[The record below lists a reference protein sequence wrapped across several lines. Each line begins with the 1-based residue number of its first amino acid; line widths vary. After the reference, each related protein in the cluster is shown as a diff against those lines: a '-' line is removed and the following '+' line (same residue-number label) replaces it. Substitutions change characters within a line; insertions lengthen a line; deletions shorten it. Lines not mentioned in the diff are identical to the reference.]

1 MNMTIA
7 PPLGSFA
14 DGFVQTHLLL
24 QQQQRLNERS
34 KLELDL
40 LTKEAKLKEKRQQF
54 EEEKLLEDLK
64 SKQQKQAAQQAV
76 LQLFAQPQAQTD
88 PLQQTLAGM
97 PFETAPPEAATG
109 NAPTTAP
116 ANPVLQQALAPRP
129 QPTGLAAM
137 PENIRQLVP
146 TLLLGGYGD
155 MAMKFAEPYLPQRAK
170 AKEPYTLAEN
180 ARRFDEHNRLVAEG
194 KPKAEE
200 AVTPG
205 LVDAV
210 MAQPQLYDKLP
221 AATRATLTPALVE
234 RGFKAADLT
243 TAEDRQLQQLR
254 IAKYQAEINAANRT
268 ASGALSTADQRKLA
282 LNVRQDI
289 RQEPAFKDL
298 MGARSGHTAVM
309 VGATQANAQGDL
321 AIVNGIA
328 RLLDPG
334 SVVRP
339 SEFDT
344 VRRTQG
350 LIDQIEGF
358 AQRLAK
364 GEILTPKVRQQ
375 FVDLANN
382 LQHEWER
389 TAQREVEKVYGPVLK
404 GTGIALSDVW
414 VEPSTLRATEPAP
427 TTAPTGP
434 QAGGKAGTGKPL
446 DQMTTPELLK
456 AFDEAGGR

>member
-1 MNMTIA
+1 MNI

-14 DGFVQTHLLL
+14 EGFVNTYLTAQEH
-24 QQQQRLNERS
+24 QRREERS
-34 KLELDL
+34 KLELAL
-40 LTKEAKLKEKRQQF
+40 LQKEMKLKEKRQEF
-54 EEEKLLEDLK
+54 EEQKLLEELK
-64 SKQQKQAAQQAV
+64 SKQLKGQAQLSLA
-76 LQLFAQPQAQTD
+76 QLFAQPPAQSD

-97 PFETAPPEAATG
+97 QFAPAPAEAATG
-109 NAPTTAP
+109 NAPYTAP
-116 ANPVLQQALAPRP
+116 ANPVLQQARAPRP

-137 PENIRQLVP
+137 PQEMRQLLP
-146 TLLLGGYGD
+146 ALLLGDQSALAG
-155 MAMKFAEPYLPQRAK
+155 KFIEPYLPQRPK
-170 AKEPYTLAEN
+170 AKEPYSLAEG
-180 ARRFDEHNRLVAEG
+180 ARRFDEHDRLVAEG

-210 MAQPQLYDKLP
+210 LAQPQLYEKLP
-221 AATRATLTPALVE
+221 AATRATITPALVE

-243 TAEDRQLQQLR
+243 TDEDRTLQQLR
-254 IAKYQAEINAANRT
+254 IAKYQADITAAKRT
-268 ASGALSTADQRKLA
+268 GSGAMTTADQRKLA

-309 VGATQANAQGDL
+309 VGARQANAQGDL

-344 VRRTQG
+344 VRRSQG
-350 LIDQIEGF
+350 LIDQIEVF

-364 GEILTPKVRQQ
+364 GEILTPKLRQQ

-382 LQHEWER
+382 LQKEWER
-389 TAQREVEKVYGPVLK
+389 AAKGEVEQVYGSVLK

-414 VEPSTLRATEPAP
+414 VEPSTLRASEPAP
-427 TTAPTGP
+427 TTA
-434 QAGGKAGTGKPL
+434 
-446 DQMTTPELLK
+446 TTPKDPL
-456 AFDEAGGR
+456 GIR

>member
-1 MNMTIA
+1 MII

-14 DGFVQTHLLL
+14 EGFVNTYLAAEDH
-24 QQQQRLNERS
+24 QRRQERS
-34 KLELDL
+34 KLEFAL
-40 LTKEAKLKEKRQQF
+40 LQKEMKLKEKREEF
-54 EEEKLLEDLK
+54 EEQKLLEELQ
-64 SKQQKQAAQQAV
+64 SKQQKARAQQLV
-76 LQLFAQPQAQTD
+76 LQMFAQPQAQTD
-88 PLQQTLAGM
+88 PLQETLGGM
-97 PFETAPPEAATG
+97 TFSALPGPATG
-109 NAPTTAP
+109 NAPFTAP
-116 ANPVLQQALAPRP
+116 PNPVLQQTLAPRP

-137 PENIRQLVP
+137 PQEIRQLVP
-146 TLLLGGYGD
+146 ALMLGGYND
-155 MAMKFAEPYLPQRAK
+155 MAQKFAEPYLPQRPK
-170 AKEPYTLAEN
+170 AKEPYSLAEG
-180 ARRFDEHNRLVAEG
+180 ARRFDENDRLVAEG
-194 KPKAEE
+194 KPKAE
-200 AVTPG
+200 ATVTPG

-221 AATRATLTPALVE
+221 AATRATITPALVE

-243 TAEDRQLQQLR
+243 TDEDRTLQKLR
-254 IAKYQAEINAANRT
+254 IAKYLSEIEAARRSN
-268 ASGALSTADQRKLA
+268 SGAMTMAEQRKFA

-309 VGATQANAQGDL
+309 VGARQANAQGDL

-344 VRRTQG
+344 VRRAQG
-350 LIDQIEGF
+350 LIDQIEVF

-382 LQHEWER
+382 LQKEWER
-389 TAQREVEKVYGPVLK
+389 AAKGEVEQVYGGVLK
-404 GTGIALSDVW
+404 GTGLHIKDVW
-414 VEPSTLRATEPAP
+414 VEPSTLRATGPAA
-427 TTAPTGP
+427 APTGR
-434 QAGGKAGTGKPL
+434 Q
-446 DQMTTPELLK
+446 PELDAIDAELADIERQLQQK
-456 AFDEAGGR
+456 KTP